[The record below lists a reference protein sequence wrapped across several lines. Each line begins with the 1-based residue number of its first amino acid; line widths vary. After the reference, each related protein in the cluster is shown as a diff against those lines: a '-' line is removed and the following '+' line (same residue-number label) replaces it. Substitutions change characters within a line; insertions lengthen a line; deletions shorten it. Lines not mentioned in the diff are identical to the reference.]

1 MDGKTGEIV
10 VYFTN
15 GRMILLPEDQLRFI
29 RSPQAGEVKPDFS
42 GDAATVNWDNVTY
55 TRRWQ
60 EPQPIDP

>member
-1 MDGKTGEIV
+1 MSNEIV

-15 GRMILLPEDQLRFI
+15 GRMILLPEDQVRFVREDQGGEI
-29 RSPQAGEVKPDFS
+29 RPDF
-42 GDAATVNWDNVTY
+42 GDDVATVNWDNVTY